1 MYTKNREKI
10 VQHIWTE
17 HSFFVVN
24 FYVNSDVKITDHR
37 DLKGEFY
44 FNIPRMLAPEILDA
58 VFMEALNSYLT
69 YWKNRGTDVI
79 I

>member
-1 MYTKNREKI
+1 
-10 VQHIWTE
+10 
-17 HSFFVVN
+17 
-24 FYVNSDVKITDHR
+24 VKITDHR
-37 DLKGEFY
+37 DPKGEFY

-58 VFMEALNSYLT
+58 VFMEALNNYLT